1 MARLTLNVDKADFES
16 AGRSFDPVLPGDY
29 KVTIFAI
36 TPDEVKTGDNKGKPR
51 LKFQFRIAD
60 GEVDSNGTIQ
70 TNRRL
75 FSDVN
80 AFEGTTKDGK
90 ASPPYDLLAIG
101 KAVGVSSE
109 EFADC
114 DTDDWLGEELQV
126 TVKWTPKQRK
136 DETLNKWVDIVPTEY
151 KEQVRG
157 FRSLESVAESAAATA
172 RVTGGAAKA
181 ATGAKAG
188 VAAPKAAGAKKTL
201 IKL

>member
-1 MARLTLNVDKADFES
+1 MARLTLNVDKADFDS
-16 AGRSFDPVLPGDY
+16 AGRTFDPVLPGDY

-36 TPDEVKTGDNKGKPR
+36 TPDEVKSGDNKGKPR
-51 LKFQFRIAD
+51 LKFQFRIAE
-60 GEVDSNGTIQ
+60 GEVDSNGTTQ

-75 FSDVN
+75 FSDIN
-80 AFEGTTKDGK
+80 AFEGKTKDGK
-90 ASPPYDLLAIG
+90 VAPPYDLLAIG

-109 EFADC
+109 DFADC

-126 TVKWTPKQRK
+126 TVKWGRKQHK
-136 DETLNKWVDIVPTEY
+136 VGDKWVDIEPAEY
-151 KEQVRG
+151 REQVRG

-172 RVTGGAAKA
+172 RVTGAAPKA

-188 VAAPKAAGAKKTL
+188 VAAPKAAAAKKTL